1 MRRGLTFTV
10 LSLMVAVACSQPAE
24 PPTAGEPSVR
34 TPPPP
39 PESSTPAPTQ
49 GNDRQGNGPTDTP
62 GEVPADVI
70 ARLRADLATHAGA
83 AASTAR
89 VVSADAVTWHDGS
102 LGCGEPG
109 RFYTQALVPGYRVVF
124 EAGGRTYAYHA
135 ARKGH
140 FVLCQKPSGPISRDK
155 GPISRQLR

>member
-1 MRRGLTFTV
+1 MRNGLTFIA

-24 PPTAGEPSVR
+24 PPAGGEPSVR
-34 TPPPP
+34 TPPP
-39 PESSTPAPTQ
+39 ESSDPKTAQGSDWQ
-49 GNDRQGNGPTDTP
+49 GNEPADAP
-62 GEVPADVI
+62 GEVPANVI
-70 ARLRADLATHAGA
+70 ARLRTDLATHAGA
-83 AASTAR
+83 EASTAR
-89 VVSADAVTWHDGS
+89 VVSAEAVTWHDGS

-124 EAGGRTYAYHA
+124 EVGGRTYAYHA

-140 FVLCQKPSGPISRDK
+140 FVLCRKPTGPISRDK